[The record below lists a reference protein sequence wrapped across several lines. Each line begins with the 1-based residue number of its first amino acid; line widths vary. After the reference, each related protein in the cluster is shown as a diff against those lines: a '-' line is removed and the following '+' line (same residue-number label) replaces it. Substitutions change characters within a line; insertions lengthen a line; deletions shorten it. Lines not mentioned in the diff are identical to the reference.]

1 MSASRIKTGI
11 AVLFLIGFVFAA
23 CDEPRSSRNMMTET
37 RTVALDGAARAEVGL
52 HMGAGELRLRA
63 AEQQALLEASFEF
76 NRERNRPE
84 VDYRLFGDKG
94 ILEVRHARR
103 RGINF
108 GTTRN
113 RWDLTL
119 GNAVPVDLKIDL
131 GAGRSDIDL
140 RGLKLERVEIDM
152 GVGEA
157 ELDLRGPHAA
167 GFLVKIDG
175 GVGSGKIALPSE
187 VGVRVKIDGGLG
199 SVNAHGLTKQ
209 SGAYVNDAYGKSP
222 VTIEVDIDAGIG
234 SLDLTCEPSGQIR
247 T

>member
-1 MSASRIKTGI
+1 MSLTRMKIVGASLLLLGL
-11 AVLFLIGFVFAA
+11 AAA
-23 CDEPRSSRNMMTET
+23 CDEPRNMMTET
-37 RTVALDGAARAEVGL
+37 KTVDLEGAARAEVGL
-52 HMGAGELRLRA
+52 HMGAGEMHLRA
-63 AEQQALLEASFEF
+63 AQQAALLEASFEF

-84 VDYRLFGDKG
+84 VNYRLFGDKG

-103 RGINF
+103 HGVNF

-119 GNAVPVDLKIDL
+119 GQAVPLDLTIDL
-131 GAGRSDIDL
+131 GAGQSDIDL

-152 GVGEA
+152 GVGEVN
-157 ELDLRGPHAA
+157 LDLRGPHAS

-175 GVGSGKIALPSE
+175 GVGSAKLALPAE
-187 VGVRVKIDGGLG
+187 VGVRVKVDGGIG

-209 SGAYVNDAYGKSP
+209 AGAYVNDAYGKSP

-234 SLDLTCEPSGQIR
+234 SLDLTCEPSSLIR

>member
-1 MSASRIKTGI
+1 MSLTRMKIVGASLLLLGL
-11 AVLFLIGFVFAA
+11 AAA
-23 CDEPRSSRNMMTET
+23 CDEPRNMMRET
-37 RTVALDGAARAEVGL
+37 KTVDLEGAARAEVGL
-52 HMGAGELRLRA
+52 HMGAGEMHLRA
-63 AEQQALLEASFEF
+63 AQQAALLEASFEF

-103 RGINF
+103 HGVNF

-119 GNAVPVDLKIDL
+119 GQAVPLDLTIDL
-131 GAGRSDIDL
+131 GAGQSDIDL

-152 GVGEA
+152 GVGEVD
-157 ELDLRGPHAA
+157 LDLRGPHAS

-175 GVGSGKIALPSE
+175 GIGSAKLALPAE
-187 VGVRVKIDGGLG
+187 VGVRVKVDGGIG
-199 SVNAHGLTKQ
+199 SVSAHGLTKQ
-209 SGAYVNDAYGKSP
+209 AGAYVNDAYGKSP
-222 VTIEVDIDAGIG
+222 VTIEVDVDAGIG
-234 SLDLTCEPSGQIR
+234 SLDLTCEPSTQIR